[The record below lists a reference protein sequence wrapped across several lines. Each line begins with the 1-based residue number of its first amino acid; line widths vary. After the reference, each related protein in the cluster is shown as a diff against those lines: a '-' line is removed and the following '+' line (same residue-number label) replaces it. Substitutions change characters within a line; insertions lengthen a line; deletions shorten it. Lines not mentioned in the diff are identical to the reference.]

1 MEPSLLSAKQEVRI
15 RASAVECQ
23 PFSICRRTVLLC
35 NLHIEWVEVNT
46 TQDLISRAAH
56 QGSSTLSSMWTMT
69 RNEPEL
75 EALSPTGLAS
85 TELIVTVLTMPSTGK
100 HSLTEPPS
108 SLNPAI
114 LAHLAVGMHVPFSG
128 RSLLGSTPGAG
139 STPFARE
146 SWSRTGHGTGLPW
159 TTSSSIVQ
167 RPNCDSPTNSQYNVL
182 SDLRCSH
189 SGFAGS
195 WALLLYSLHVF
206 S

>member
-1 MEPSLLSAKQEVRI
+1 M
-15 RASAVECQ
+15 
-23 PFSICRRTVLLC
+23 
-35 NLHIEWVEVNT
+35 NT
-46 TQDLISRAAH
+46 TQDLISRSAH
-56 QGSSTLSSMWTMT
+56 QGSSTLSSMWTTT
-69 RNEPEL
+69 RNEPDL

-85 TELIVTVLTMPSTGK
+85 TELIATVLTMPWTGK
-100 HSLTEPPS
+100 HSLTELAARFTEPCNSYS
-108 SLNPAI
+108 SWRWR
-114 LAHLAVGMHVPFSG
+114 VPFSG

-159 TTSSSIVQ
+159 TTSSSTVQ
-167 RPNCDSPTNSQYNVL
+167 HPNCDSPTNGEYNVL

-195 WALLLYSLHVF
+195 WALLYSLLVF